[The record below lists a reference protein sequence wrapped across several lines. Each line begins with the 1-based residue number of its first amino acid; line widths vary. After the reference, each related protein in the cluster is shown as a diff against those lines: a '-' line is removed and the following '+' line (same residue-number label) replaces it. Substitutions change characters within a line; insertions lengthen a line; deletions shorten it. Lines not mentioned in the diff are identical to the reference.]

1 MDSHA
6 RVVAE
11 VREEGLY
18 GEENYPE
25 DGETENEGIAILY
38 D

>member
-1 MDSHA
+1 MDRQA
-6 RVVAE
+6 RRVAE

-25 DGETENEGIAILY
+25 DRTGTDKEDSAGI
-38 D
+38 